1 MVFKILDASAF
12 YSGVPFRSDTEFYTT
27 SMVYEEIKHI
37 KKNQDAIGILQQTG
51 RLKIMDP
58 QGEQTVAAREA
69 AKETGDY
76 NELSPQDIS
85 VLALCLDLNG
95 ELLTDDFAISNVA
108 KNLGIKI
115 SPIMTGGI
123 SDVGKWVYF
132 CPGCHKNFRSGKE
145 CPLCGNKLGRKL
157 LKGKVSS
164 MPLDK

>member
-12 YSGVPFRSDTEFYTT
+12 YSGVPFRSNAEFCTT

-37 KKNQDAIGILQQTG
+37 KKNQDAIGVLQQTG

-58 QGEQTVAAREA
+58 QVEHIEA
-69 AKETGDY
+69 AKKASKQTGDY

-85 VLALCLDLNG
+85 VLALCLSLNG

-108 KNLGIKI
+108 KNLGIII
-115 SPIMTGGI
+115 SPIMTEGI
-123 SDVGKWVYF
+123 NDVGKWIYF
-132 CPGCHKNFRSGKE
+132 CPGCHKNFQSGKE

-157 LKGKVSS
+157 LKGKVST
-164 MPLDK
+164 MPFDK